1 MAPLPTPQELELN
14 EMVSTFRDAKASSAA
29 WLAYR
34 YAQDHDLPVPEIV
47 LAEIA
52 RFVAEVTNPLLA
64 AWNGD
69 RKAKLLANDITS
81 AWGCSRGKDQA
92 EVLVLSRRDVQI
104 YIDFWDKVRE
114 GATRA
119 ATLDAL
125 ADAYRLSSSAIGN
138 IVDRFRKADGG
149 IDPVILYR
157 DG

>member
-1 MAPLPTPQELELN
+1 MN
-14 EMVSTFRDAKASSAA
+14 EMTSTFRETGAPGAA

-34 YAQDHDLPVPEIV
+34 YAQDHRLPVPEIV
-47 LAEIA
+47 ATEIA
-52 RFVAEVTNPLLA
+52 RFVAEITSPLLD

-69 RKAKLLANDITS
+69 RKAKLSAKDITA

-114 GATRA
+114 GETRT

-125 ADAYRLSSSAIGN
+125 ADAFGLSRSAVEN

-149 IDPVILYR
+149 LDPVILYR